1 MRTPSG
7 TQNTSA
13 SESLISNSDYSI
25 DEKLEIDFNE
35 FNDNGLDPTH
45 TPHDDR
51 GSTPEEPDLPAEKSN
66 INLLNTLT
74 NNNDILEIFVKNPFD
89 LEGFPGTTSTEN
101 YFDDETPA
109 IVERITEKGMTKV
122 KTEKK
127 IIPTQETLR
136 TFGFTSGHQN
146 NFGIPIEEDER
157 ILRMLNDQLINFD
170 RNTKVSNLIRISI
183 AGSDIQAL
191 NFHFR

>member
-1 MRTPSG
+1 MDT
-7 TQNTSA
+7 
-13 SESLISNSDYSI
+13 
-25 DEKLEIDFNE
+25 
-35 FNDNGLDPTH
+35 TH

-51 GSTPEEPDLPAEKSN
+51 GSTLKETDRPAEKSN
-66 INLLNTLT
+66 TNLLNTLT
-74 NNNDILEIFVKNPFD
+74 NNNDILEIFVKNPFGLED
-89 LEGFPGTTSTEN
+89 LPGTTSTEN

-109 IVERITEKGMTKV
+109 IVERITEKGMENKV

-170 RNTKVSNLIRISI
+170 RNTKVSKVIRICI

-191 NFHFR
+191 IFDFR